1 APIQQLRQ
9 MIAKVASANSRVLIS
24 GPPGSGKETAAR
36 LIHIASPRA
45 RAEFV
50 AVSAAGMTPER
61 MDVEL
66 FGEEGEGGRPRKIG
80 VFERAHVG
88 TLYLDEVADMPR
100 ETQSRIL
107 RVLVEQRF
115 RRVGGDTDVQVDVRV
130 VSSTSRDLR
139 EEIS

>member
-1 APIQQLRQ
+1 
-9 MIAKVASANSRVLIS
+9 
-24 GPPGSGKETAAR
+24 
-36 LIHIASPRA
+36 
-45 RAEFV
+45 
-50 AVSAAGMTPER
+50 MTPER

-66 FGEEGEGGRPRKIG
+66 FGQEGESGRTAKIG
-80 VFERAHVG
+80 VFERAHAG

-115 RRVGGDTDVQVDVRV
+115 RRVDGDSDVQVDVRV

-139 EEIS
+139 PQ